1 MDSTKQEELKK
12 FVSNNVFACQSMLV
26 GELLKT
32 EFFQYD
38 DIVNLYKTRQM
49 LKDEGYKTDEEIDR
63 ARDDG
68 AGDQEIYEWW
78 VVDSWLLDKLEAA
91 GEPVLRTDFGDWWGR
106 TCTGQAILLDGVI
119 VKIYDGLKA

>member
-1 MDSTKQEELKK
+1 MDSTKQKELRT
-12 FVSNNVFACQSMLV
+12 FVSNNVFTCQSMLV
-26 GELLKT
+26 GELLKI

-68 AGDQEIYEWW
+68 AGDQEIFEWW